1 MQGNPG
7 WPRWSPDGTLIV
19 FHGNGVEDN
28 ADVFLVPAEGGQP
41 RNLTSHGATDTFP
54 TFSRD
59 GRWVYFGSTRTGETR
74 IWKIP
79 VSGGEAVQVSKDVG
93 LMAIESIDGAYVYY
107 SGGRNT
113 NNPAPLWR
121 IPVAGGPAVKI
132 VDDVIASAFD
142 VMEKG
147 IYYLERTGSD
157 TRLRYFDLAS
167 PTATTVGENLGNV
180 EFGLGASPDGRTIF
194 YTRIDSSVNDLMLV
208 DNFR

>member
-1 MQGNPG
+1 MPN
-7 WPRWSPDGTLIV
+7 SAEIV
-19 FHGNGVEDN
+19 FSAKGRLWTLRTTGDASPETVPFAGEDG
-28 ADVFLVPAEGGQP
+28 LSP
-41 RNLTSHGATDTFP
+41 
-54 TFSRD
+54 
-59 GRWVYFGSTRTGETR
+59 
-74 IWKIP
+74 I
-79 VSGGEAVQVSKDVG
+79 VSGSQPGRQSR
-93 LMAIESIDGAYVYY
+93 LAYVRSYTDA
-107 SGGRNT
+107 NV
-113 NNPAPLWR
+113 WR
-121 IPVAGGPAVKI
+121 VETAVKI

-167 PTATTVGENLGNV
+167 RTATTVGENLGNV